1 MPVYL
6 SHFCFFVSDAAFLA
20 REKAK
25 ADAEFYT
32 AAKFAEA
39 NRVKRPKQFKH
50 FVVNIKCSYH
60 KSYSFKTV
68 TLC

>member
-1 MPVYL
+1 M
-6 SHFCFFVSDAAFLA
+6 A

-39 NRVKRPKQFKH
+39 NRVKYIFFSNTYVEE
-50 FVVNIKCSYH
+50 FVYATEHLVNISM
-60 KSYSFKTV
+60 
-68 TLC
+68 

>member
-1 MPVYL
+1 ML
-6 SHFCFFVSDAAFLA
+6 TCLNQFCHLDAAFMA

-39 NRVKRPKQFKH
+39 NRVKYIWFLSQ
-50 FVVNIKCSYH
+50 
-60 KSYSFKTV
+60 
-68 TLC
+68 

>member
-1 MPVYL
+1 MP
-6 SHFCFFVSDAAFLA
+6 SDAAFMA

-39 NRVKRPKQFKH
+39 NRVKCIQFFPPGAMWKRL
-50 FVVNIKCSYH
+50 FILSGIRCMLACGY
-60 KSYSFKTV
+60 
-68 TLC
+68 

>member
-1 MPVYL
+1 M
-6 SHFCFFVSDAAFLA
+6 A

-39 NRVKRPKQFKH
+39 NMVNYVKFSPKKYVEAFR
-50 FVVNIKCSYH
+50 CMLACDY
-60 KSYSFKTV
+60 
-68 TLC
+68 L

>member
-1 MPVYL
+1 M
-6 SHFCFFVSDAAFLA
+6 A

-39 NRVKRPKQFKH
+39 NRVIYAH
-50 FVVNIKCSYH
+50 FS
-60 KSYSFKTV
+60 S
-68 TLC
+68 